1 MIHIHSVWMKSDP
14 QPVAK
19 QVMDVTKDGWLC
31 PVIGL
36 RLLVIENS
44 TMLLHLVYFG

>member
-1 MIHIHSVWMKSDP
+1 MIHIHNVWMKSDP

-19 QVMDVTKDGWLC
+19 QVMDVNKDGWLC

-36 RLLVIENS
+36 RLLVTENS